1 MIRQTPWLT
10 WLLLTKRPE
19 NFDLIFSDEPEGW
32 PLNAWAGVTAENQ
45 EQADIRIPILAETPA
60 PKRFVSYE
68 PALVAIELWKWLT
81 PKVCGCRGNA
91 DCECFPGLPL
101 IDWLICG
108 GESDPR
114 RGRAARLMHPDWAR
128 STRDQCQAAGVPFF
142 FKQWGDWAPLPC
154 IDSGRKASDICLID
168 EAGRDLTDLN
178 GLQNGDEFRM
188 CRIGKKSA
196 GRLLAGR
203 EWNERPA
210 AYRPKVATA

>member
-68 PALVAIELWKWLT
+68 PALGPIEFWKWLT
-81 PKVCGCRGNA
+81 PKVCGCRGNT

-108 GESDPR
+108 GESDPT
-114 RGRAARLMHPDWAR
+114 RGKQARPMHPDWAR
-128 STRDQCQAAGVPFF
+128 SARDQCQAAGIPFF
-142 FKQWGDWAPLPC
+142 FKQWGDWCENPDWNLREMNR
-154 IDSGRKASDICLID
+154 GASTLDIWEQPGILMH
-168 EAGRDLTDLN
+168 RV
-178 GLQNGDEFRM
+178 
-188 CRIGKKSA
+188 GKKSA
-196 GRLLAGR
+196 GRLLDGR
-203 EWNERPA
+203 EWDERPA
-210 AYRPKVATA
+210 AYRPEVATA